1 LKLIMRIFSLHKGQ
15 LQARQVL
22 ASLLCILALG
32 FQSFAYAFNSSSMI
46 HISNSHEIVAQ
57 KDISSGDVNEMDMS
71 GHCDSMNEMNDPSS
85 VQTSTANDKS
95 CCADQCSCVMS
106 CTVTAFPHSISLKA
120 TFSSLIYSSEVAS
133 DFISAVA
140 SSLYRPPIF
149 A

>member
-1 LKLIMRIFSLHKGQ
+1 MRIFSLHKGQ

-46 HISNSHEIVAQ
+46 HTSNSHEIVTQ
-57 KDISSGDVNEMDMS
+57 TDISSSDVSEMDMS
-71 GHCDSMNEMNDPSS
+71 GHCDSMKEMSDPSS

-106 CTVTAFPHSISLKA
+106 CTASALPHSISFKA
-120 TFSSLIYSSEVAS
+120 AFSSLIYSSEVAS
-133 DFISAVA
+133 DFVSAVA